1 METIMCQPNSLK
13 QLNIEEIKMF
23 CQLWEELSRSKI
35 GQQLWH
41 RALEEFESAGLR
53 ASFYANDSDVKILQA
68 NRSFLRSIE
77 SIYQTTLRYV
87 DTSEENNLKPV
98 HLPPYE
104 PYARQT
110 PAPSTT
116 QARRPE
122 KKQMNLKEENEVYD
136 IMDDT
141 DLEDCTRGISRMKC
155 QE

>member
-13 QLNIEEIKMF
+13 KINFEEIKMF
-23 CQLWEELSRSKI
+23 CQLWEELSSSKI

-53 ASFYANDSDVKILQA
+53 GSFYANDSDVKILQA

-98 HLPPYE
+98 HLPTYE

-122 KKQMNLKEENEVYD
+122 KK
-136 IMDDT
+136 T
-141 DLEDCTRGISRMKC
+141 DEPQRRR
-155 QE
+155 

>member
-1 METIMCQPNSLK
+1 MCQPNSLK
-13 QLNIEEIKMF
+13 KINFEEIKMF
-23 CQLWEELSRSKI
+23 CQLWEELSRSEI

-53 ASFYANDSDVKILQA
+53 GSFYANDSDVKILQA

-87 DTSEENNLKPV
+87 DTSEENSLKPA

-122 KKQMNLKEENEVYD
+122 KKQMNLKEEDEEYD

-141 DLEDCTRGISRMKC
+141 DLEDCTRGISGMKC

>member
-1 METIMCQPNSLK
+1 MCQPNSLK
-13 QLNIEEIKMF
+13 KINIEEIKMF
-23 CQLWEELSRSKI
+23 CQLWEELSRSEI
-35 GQQLWH
+35 GKQLWH
-41 RALEEFESAGLR
+41 RALEVFKSAGPRSSL
-53 ASFYANDSDVKILQA
+53 YANDSDVKILQA

-98 HLPPYE
+98 HLPTYE

-116 QARRPE
+116 QARRSE
-122 KKQMNLKEENEVYD
+122 KKQMNIKEEDEEYE

-141 DLEDCTRGISRMKC
+141 DLEDCTRGISRMNC
-155 QE
+155 QG

>member
-1 METIMCQPNSLK
+1 MCQPNSLK
-13 QLNIEEIKMF
+13 KINFEEIKMF
-23 CQLWEELSRSKI
+23 CQLWEELSSSKI

-87 DTSEENNLKPV
+87 DTSEENSLKPA
-98 HLPPYE
+98 HLPTYE

-122 KKQMNLKEENEVYD
+122 KKQTNLKEEDEEYD